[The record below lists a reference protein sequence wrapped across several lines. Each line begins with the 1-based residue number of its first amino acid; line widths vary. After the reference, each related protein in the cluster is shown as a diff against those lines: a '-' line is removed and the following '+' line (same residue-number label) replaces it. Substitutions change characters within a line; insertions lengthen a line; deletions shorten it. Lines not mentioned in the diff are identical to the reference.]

1 MAHTNKHAI
10 KKKKIKVLPLG
21 SNQEKLMSKGRKS
34 IFGRF
39 LKGMAKIIYELVW
52 SNLGH
57 LEDFWRMK

>member
-39 LKGMAKIIYELVW
+39 LNGMAKII
-52 SNLGH
+52 
-57 LEDFWRMK
+57 